1 VRFSV
6 LGEFSGF
13 TLNYEENVFGGIW
26 IYAFLELWA
35 GSHVGL
41 LRGGTLLGSSCVFGG
56 ILGVGWGFCEVL
68 THKWARC

>member
-13 TLNYEENVFGGIW
+13 TLNYEENDFGGIW

-41 LRGGTLLGSSCVFGG
+41 LRRGDPFRFLLCFWGNLRCW
-56 ILGVGWGFCEVL
+56 LGVL
-68 THKWARC
+68 